1 MGLKEIQEQFSSA
14 LLDKSEA
21 FSLQILPGTFQA
33 DQRIQLYRNN
43 FYISLSEILS
53 GVFPVT
59 HALVGDTFFAQL
71 CKAFIRQHPPAE
83 GSVTHYGADLP
94 DFIACLSQAESTPY
108 LADVARLEWAY
119 AKVNEYWK
127 VEMPFPFEKLAL
139 VVPEEWPNILFKLA
153 KNVHLICSDFA
164 VLDIVNGVRNDCLE
178 DVVVAI
184 PQQIII
190 SGAANQEI
198 QCQAVSPPEYAFL
211 EAITRGIALG
221 ETSPP
226 PDFEA
231 FLQNMIIKGVIDDF
245 EMLD

>member
-14 LLDKSEA
+14 LLDTSETH
-21 FSLQILPGTFQA
+21 SLPILPGTLQA
-33 DQRIQLYRNN
+33 DQRIQIYRNN
-43 FYISLSEILS
+43 FYISLSEVLS

-59 HALVGDTFFAQL
+59 HALVGETFFAQL

-94 DFIACLSQAESTPY
+94 GFIARLSQAESTPY

-127 VEMPFPFEKLAL
+127 VGTPFPFEKLAL
-139 VVPEEWPNILFKLA
+139 VAPEEWPNILFKLA
-153 KNVHLICSDFA
+153 KNVHLICSDFS

-178 DVVVAI
+178 DVVVTA
-184 PQQIII
+184 PQQIVI
-190 SGAANQEI
+190 SGGANQEV
-198 QCQAVSPPEYAFL
+198 QCEAVSSPEYAFL
-211 EAITRGIALG
+211 ETITRGIALG

-231 FLQNMIIKGVIDDF
+231 FLKNMIITGVIDDF